1 MASMSDPSRDEWL
14 KARIGDAFSQGE
26 RRPSFVGFLDEREAA
41 VAERIARSFRR
52 EGWMFWGGYE
62 GSERK
67 IFGVFPDYM
76 EPDLSYFPITAITIR
91 FRPCDRLDHR
101 DFLGALLGVGL
112 QRATIGD
119 ILPEEGRC
127 VCFVREENAGFLL
140 SQVEKI
146 GRVGVR
152 LSEGFTDPL
161 PQGRGFSEFQGVI
174 ASSRLDCVLAAA
186 VGQSREK
193 ASRLIEAGMVMK
205 NHELVLS
212 LSEPIQEGDKLSVRG
227 KGRYIIDRL
236 GPVTKKGRMGIAG
249 RKYL

>member
-1 MASMSDPSRDEWL
+1 MSDLSRDEWL
-14 KARIGDAFSQGE
+14 KARIEDALSQGE

-41 VAERIARSFRR
+41 LAERVARSFGR
-52 EGWMFWGGYE
+52 EGWSFWGGYE
-62 GSERK
+62 ESERK

-76 EPDLSYFPITAITIR
+76 EPDPSYFPITAITAH

-101 DFLGALLGVGL
+101 DFLGALLGSGL
-112 QRATIGD
+112 QRSVVGD

-127 VCFVREENAGFLL
+127 VFFVREENAGFLL

-146 GRVGVR
+146 GRVGVK
-152 LSEGFTDPL
+152 LSEGYQEPL
-161 PQGRGFSEFQGVI
+161 PGGRGFLEFQGVI
-174 ASSRLDCVLAAA
+174 ASPRLDCVVAAA

-205 NHELVLS
+205 NHEPVLS
-212 LSEPIQEGDKLSVRG
+212 LSEAVQEGDKLSVRG